1 MKPIFFFGAGAVLF
15 AAACAASPSGMERSA
30 IGHDQRAAQLEA
42 EGRYTAAA
50 DERDAA
56 AQQRAKADYRAQ
68 SVAQSPVTPPLL
80 R

>member
-1 MKPIFFFGAGAVLF
+1 MKRLLFFGAVLF
-15 AAACAASPSGMERSA
+15 AAACTSTSSLERSA

-42 EGRYTAAA
+42 EGRYDAAA

-56 AQQRAKADYRAQ
+56 AKQRAKAAYRAV
-68 SVAQSPVTPPLL
+68 SVAQSPVTPPPPLS